1 MRVAML
7 AYAFYESD
15 TRIQQYATALAARGD
30 SVDIIA
36 LRKEG
41 TSAFEVLNGVNV
53 YRIQRRTVNERGPFD
68 YLFRILRFLMV
79 SAWVLAKKHL
89 SKPYKVVHVHNVPD
103 FLVFGALV
111 PKLCGA
117 HVILDIHDVLPE
129 FYASKFGVS
138 NASLIFKLLVGVE
151 KLSIAFSDHVII
163 ANHIWQERVVLRSV
177 RRAKSTTIR
186 NYPNPDL
193 FFPRPG
199 HASNGTFSVS
209 YPGTLNWYQG
219 VDVAIKA
226 FAKVVREIPGAQFHI
241 YGEGAAKP
249 SLIDLANDLGLSG
262 CVHFH
267 GFLPTN
273 EIADVMA
280 RCDLGVEPKK
290 ASSAFSNEAA
300 STKIL
305 EFMAV
310 GVPVV
315 VSDTSIHKY
324 YYDDSIVEFFESDQ
338 DSALADSI
346 LKLSRSPELR
356 ERLVANAGAH
366 AKSNSWA
373 VKKHEYTNLVD
384 SLVAGNSQKPSG
396 LPVKTSSEAGT

>member
-129 FYASKFGVS
+129 FYASKF
-138 NASLIFKLLVGVE
+138 
-151 KLSIAFSDHVII
+151 
-163 ANHIWQERVVLRSV
+163 
-177 RRAKSTTIR
+177 
-186 NYPNPDL
+186 
-193 FFPRPG
+193 
-199 HASNGTFSVS
+199 
-209 YPGTLNWYQG
+209 
-219 VDVAIKA
+219 
-226 FAKVVREIPGAQFHI
+226 
-241 YGEGAAKP
+241 
-249 SLIDLANDLGLSG
+249 
-262 CVHFH
+262 
-267 GFLPTN
+267 
-273 EIADVMA
+273 
-280 RCDLGVEPKK
+280 
-290 ASSAFSNEAA
+290 
-300 STKIL
+300 
-305 EFMAV
+305 
-310 GVPVV
+310 
-315 VSDTSIHKY
+315 
-324 YYDDSIVEFFESDQ
+324 
-338 DSALADSI
+338 
-346 LKLSRSPELR
+346 
-356 ERLVANAGAH
+356 
-366 AKSNSWA
+366 
-373 VKKHEYTNLVD
+373 
-384 SLVAGNSQKPSG
+384 
-396 LPVKTSSEAGT
+396 